1 MFSHWLCKKSCP
13 KKGLGGKSLKRSD
26 SLQLHAINCDP
37 EGKLQCPRTSKG
49 ALLHESLSCACQ
61 PSLFSRTFI
70 LAVLRNLHCCMHV
83 SNPYFFSKA
92 PELNEVTCVRMY
104 VEDVGQSTDWTCALR
119 IVSFTRKSLVSS
131 RNGVDCIQPCVVSLH
146 SDVLFEPSE
155 VCAFPITQDACTGN
169 PVSYRQ
175 KRHLPLQRDAGYK

>member
-1 MFSHWLCKKSCP
+1 MQKELP
-13 KKGLGGKSLKRSD
+13 KKGTWRQKLEKIWLTA
-26 SLQLHAINCDP
+26 LHAINCDP
-37 EGKLQCPRTSKG
+37 ERKLQCPRTSKG

-92 PELNEVTCVRMY
+92 PELDEVTCVHMY
-104 VEDVGQSTDWTCALR
+104 VEDVGQSTDWSCALR
-119 IVSFTRKSLVSS
+119 IVSFTRKSVVSS
-131 RNGVDCIQPCVVSLH
+131 RNGVDCIQLWVVSLH

-155 VCAFPITQDACTGN
+155 VCVFPITRDACTGY
-169 PVSYRQ
+169 PVS
-175 KRHLPLQRDAGYK
+175 